1 MKIIPLKPGDF
12 TNEYACFLYKKI
24 TPREI
29 IIPGIR
35 ALQNVI
41 VKISACMSLIS
52 ILSGTIAKTPIVV
65 RIKPF
70 DWLLNFNSD
79 IKKSFN

>member
-1 MKIIPLKPGDF
+1 M
-12 TNEYACFLYKKI
+12 
-24 TPREI
+24 
-29 IIPGIR
+29 IPGIR

-41 VKISACMSLIS
+41 VNISACISLIS

-70 DWLLNFNSD
+70 DWLLNFNLD